1 MVRRH
6 RLAYSRRMPK
16 PDDVHATYACMM
28 KPEHLRRIHQPHDER
43 PAILRNRVRRALTK
57 LAAAVR
63 T

>member
-28 KPEHLRRIHQPHDER
+28 KPEHLRRIHGHTTSARRFSE
-43 PAILRNRVRRALTK
+43 NRVRRALTK